1 MSAMLS
7 QIPAHAAT
15 NGADQR
21 DEGSSG
27 KSWFGSANRLHCKF
41 YPSRLSISGTRTN
54 FTRAPTTFSVGPS
67 TGELLVRH
75 G

>member
-7 QIPAHAAT
+7 RIPAHAAT

-27 KSWFGSANRLHCKF
+27 KSWFGSVNRLHYKL
-41 YPSRLSISGTRTN
+41 YPSRVSISGTCTN
-54 FTRAPTTFSVGPS
+54 FTRAWTTFSVGPS
-67 TGELLVRH
+67 TGDILVRH